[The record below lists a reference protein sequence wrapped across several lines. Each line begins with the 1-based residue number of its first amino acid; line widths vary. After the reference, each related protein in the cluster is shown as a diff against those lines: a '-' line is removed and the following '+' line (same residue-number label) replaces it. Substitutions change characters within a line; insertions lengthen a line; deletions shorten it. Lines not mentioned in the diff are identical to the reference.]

1 MRAWIVLALIVWVI
15 GAWWTLTA
23 IGLPPQTATKNEA
36 CFYLI
41 GTAPND
47 HAEYVRR
54 CLADPGIEA
63 AGARQ
68 LFAMVV
74 GFWFLLPIVPGLVI
88 WLIAMAWKAR
98 KRSKSPRHLRSAFG
112 EVSPVVRG

>member
-1 MRAWIVLALIVWVI
+1 MRAWIVVALIVWVI

-36 CFYLI
+36 CFFVV

-54 CLADPGIEA
+54 CLADPAIEA
-63 AGARQ
+63 EARERY
-68 LFAMVV
+68 LSFAREMFAMVV
-74 GFWFLLPIVPGLVI
+74 GFWFLLPIVPGIAI
-88 WLIAMAWKAR
+88 WLIAMVWKAR
-98 KRSKSPRHLRSAFG
+98 KAL
-112 EVSPVVRG
+112 